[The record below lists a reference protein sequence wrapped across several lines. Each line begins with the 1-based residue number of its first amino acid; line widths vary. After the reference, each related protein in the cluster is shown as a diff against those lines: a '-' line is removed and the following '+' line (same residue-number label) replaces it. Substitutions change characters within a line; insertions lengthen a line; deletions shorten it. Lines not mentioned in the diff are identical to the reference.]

1 MRTAECIVTLLGS
14 VGVALSDKPGVVS
27 SVVAVFQQR
36 LFHPASH
43 LDGYIVTELGKMAAS
58 LGDAETL
65 NVLNQLLSVALGVA
79 ITPYSTKEQAS
90 VGTPTSHG

>member
-1 MRTAECIVTLLGS
+1 MTLLGS

-36 LFHPASH
+36 LFRPASQ
-43 LDGYIVTELGKMAAS
+43 LDGSIVTELGKMAAS

-65 NVLNQLLSVALGVA
+65 NMLNQLLSEALDVAM
-79 ITPYSTKEQAS
+79 IPYPTKEHKA
-90 VGTPTSHG
+90 VFTPTPHG